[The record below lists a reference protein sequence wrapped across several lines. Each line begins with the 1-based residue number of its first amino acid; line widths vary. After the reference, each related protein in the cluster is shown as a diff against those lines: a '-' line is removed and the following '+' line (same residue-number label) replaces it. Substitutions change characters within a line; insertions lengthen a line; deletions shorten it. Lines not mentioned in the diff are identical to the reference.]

1 MNHPIKQKTLTAGM
15 AAGMNPERLAQFLS
29 LKKAAG
35 RHAKSCDH
43 Q

>member
-1 MNHPIKQKTLTAGM
+1 VNPIKQKTLIASM
-15 AAGMNPERLAQFLS
+15 AAGMNPERLALFFS

-35 RHAKSCDH
+35 LNAKSCDH